1 MPTFNQTTHRIIK
14 AVLTLFVCTLI
25 SACSNSAKFSPLTQ
39 NGVIL
44 AFGDSLTAGYGTT
57 PENSYPS
64 VLAQLSGHPVINAG
78 ISGETTEQGLARFGT
93 TIDEVQPQ
101 LVILM
106 EGANDILQNKNQQ
119 QAKQNLAAMIHAAQ
133 ARKIQIL
140 LVAVPAK
147 SLFLASANF
156 YPELAAENKL
166 VLDNATI
173 AKLLKTPELKSDY
186 VHFNQQGYH
195 LMAERFYTLLKENG
209 AFN

>member
-1 MPTFNQTTHRIIK
+1 MKTWTMIIHSSLK
-14 AVLTLFVCTLI
+14 IVLSILICILI
-25 SACSNSAKFSPLTQ
+25 SACNNSTKFTPLAP
-39 NGVIL
+39 NSIIL

-93 TIDEVQPQ
+93 TLDEVQPQ

-106 EGANDILQNKNQQ
+106 EGANDILQNKSQQ

-166 VLDNATI
+166 VLDNTTI
-173 AKLLKTPELKSDY
+173 AKLLKAPELKSDY

-195 LMAERFYTLLKENG
+195 LMAERFYALLKEHG
-209 AFN
+209 ALN